1 MQGYLS
7 NEFSFGPQQITA
19 QAMLGSVA
27 VGIPEP
33 YIVQGEERV
42 RVRAAALYFTLFT
55 VAPLKPDLHMPR
67 KPS

>member
-19 QAMLGSVA
+19 LAMLGSAA

-33 YIVQGEERV
+33 YTGGGGEGEHS
-42 RVRAAALYFTLFT
+42 T
-55 VAPLKPDLHMPR
+55 VKARSVHAKKIILKLR
-67 KPS
+67 